1 VAVGSGGG
9 YYRGSPEM
17 NPDDTSTPPKPIH
30 VSGFGLAQLMH
41 LAPELGYFHSDH
53 LVLSAQGRFQ
63 FVTGAEDVHLGKKTY
78 QPAKMAFAGLVKA
91 TWLMGGKRLQPFL
104 SVQAGAGQIRQ
115 SIKTPA
121 NANLTGCGDGPTCK
135 DTVSGGVGLAGVGT
149 GFTYKLNESVRAYV
163 ALSVLAGVPNV
174 MLEADLNV
182 GLALTR

>member
-1 VAVGSGGG
+1 
-9 YYRGSPEM
+9 M
-17 NPDDTSTPPKPIH
+17 NPEDTGTPPKAIH

-41 LAPELGYFHSDH
+41 LAPEIGYFQSDH

-63 FVTGAEDVHLGKKTY
+63 FVTGAQDVHLGQETY
-78 QPAKMAFAGLVKA
+78 QPAKMAFAGLIKA
-91 TWLMGGKRLQPFL
+91 TWLVAGNQFQPFL
-104 SVQAGAGQIRQ
+104 SAQIGAGQIRQ